1 MRRVSGND
9 FLRVC
14 TVLCIIQ
21 SLPLGASAS
30 DCHPTASSHG
40 PAYANFALG
49 PFLGSSV
56 GQVFLAPQTEI
67 DSIVVWRPSNS
78 VSSIGAHLYILATDA
93 ASHSPQT
100 GDVLLDG
107 PTVVSN
113 VIDST
118 GYIRVPFV
126 LAPHFDLPAPGYY
139 AIFFQP
145 QDCWQGEPWRLL
157 VDWNGPSMYADGD
170 LWETNRSQNSC
181 GLFLPS
187 RDDFYDLIFSVYFCD
202 STTPTLRHTWGE
214 LKSIYR

>member
-1 MRRVSGND
+1 
-9 FLRVC
+9 
-14 TVLCIIQ
+14 
-21 SLPLGASAS
+21 
-30 DCHPTASSHG
+30 
-40 PAYANFALG
+40 
-49 PFLGSSV
+49 
-56 GQVFLAPQTEI
+56 VFLAERTEI

-78 VSSIGAHLYILATDA
+78 VSSIGAHLYIALRPILSRTPAD
-93 ASHSPQT
+93 SK
-100 GDVLLDG
+100 VLLDG

-126 LAPHFDLPAPGYY
+126 LATPFALPAPGYY
-139 AIFFQP
+139 AMFFQP

-181 GLFLPS
+181 ALFLPS

-202 STTPTLRHTWGE
+202 TATPTRHRTWGQ
-214 LKSIYR
+214 LKLIYR